1 MGPELGVGDLGRRNE
16 GLVPAL
22 VGDGQHVAGSCQC
35 RFDALFEIVPIC
47 VVGEL
52 DADLA
57 RGLGHSDA
65 YVHPPHAIGAPP
77 RDAVDQHASGGVNRG
92 NAVIDAMSDLFED
105 GRVHRV
111 AIVAFEG
118 VQSLDVAGPAEVFA
132 GVNTLLTETGGEADD
147 GYDVSIVSADGGI
160 VSTESA
166 VRFDTARLDSLDGQI
181 DTVVVAGGFSVWRH
195 RHDDEFVTALT
206 ALIGRCGRLVTVCSG
221 AALVAATGALS
232 GHRVTTHWARADR
245 LAEAH
250 PDVVVD
256 PDPIFIHSPAPTA
269 QQPDVWSSAGVT
281 AGIDLCLAIVEA
293 DHSTDIAQ
301 EVGRWL
307 VMYLRRPG
315 GQSQFASPTWIRQA
329 PVGPIQQ
336 AQEFVIDDPSA
347 DHRISELARRVA
359 LSERHFVRR
368 FALEVGMSPA
378 KFVSSVRVDAA
389 RHELERS
396 PDTVAAIARRCGFG
410 TAETLRRS
418 LHRQLGISPEAYRQ
432 RFSHHPTE
440 SSQ

>member
-1 MGPELGVGDLGRRNE
+1 MGTGMEVGV
-16 GLVPAL
+16 
-22 VGDGQHVAGSCQC
+22 
-35 RFDALFEIVPIC
+35 
-47 VVGEL
+47 
-52 DADLA
+52 
-57 RGLGHSDA
+57 
-65 YVHPPHAIGAPP
+65 
-77 RDAVDQHASGGVNRG
+77 AVGVNRG
-92 NAVIDAMSDLFED
+92 STVIDATADFSED
-105 GRVHRV
+105 VHMHRV

-118 VQSLDVAGPAEVFA
+118 VQSLDVTGPAEVFA
-132 GVNTLLTETGGEADD
+132 GVNTFLAETDGEPDG
-147 GYDVSIVSADGGI
+147 GYDVSIVSLDGGI

-166 VRFDTARLDSLDGQI
+166 VRFDTASLDSLDGQI
-181 DTVVVAGGFSVWRH
+181 DTVVVAGGFSVWHH
-195 RHDDEFVTALT
+195 RADEQFVTALD
-206 ALIGRCGRLVTVCSG
+206 ALIQRCDRLVTVCSG
-221 AALVAATGALS
+221 AALVAATGALD
-232 GHRVTTHWARADR
+232 GHRITTHWARADR

-250 PDVVVD
+250 PDVEVD
-256 PDPIFIHSPAPTA
+256 PDPIFINSPAHEPGR
-269 QQPDVWSSAGVT
+269 PDVWSSAGVT
-281 AGIDLCLAIVEA
+281 AGIDLCLAIVES

-336 AQEFVIDDPSA
+336 AQELVIDDPSA

-368 FALEVGMSPA
+368 FAVEVGMSPA
-378 KFVSSVRVDAA
+378 KFVASIRVDAA

-418 LHRQLGISPEAYRQ
+418 LHRQLGVSPEAYRQ

-440 SSQ
+440 SSPTTL